1 MLKKSSFI
9 VHRSSFLLRWFAPIA
24 LGAGILTYLIVK
36 ALTMQITHDESYTVE
51 ILSKQPIWDLI
62 TYKSS
67 YTNNHILNT
76 LLVKFLF
83 FIFNSFNHSLARVPN
98 IAAFVVYFY
107 YCFRFSQ
114 RYISDNWVGLMF
126 ISVMCCNP
134 YLLDFFALIRGYGL
148 SIGLEMASIYFAA
161 RFVLDNY
168 SKGLIISLLL
178 SAFSVYAQFAT
189 LHFYLGLNLLIAIY
203 LLNNYLKNKENKAL
217 IKGLFIQFLGVL
229 FLAFLI
235 YLPIKAII
243 KNNEIAYYGTDGF
256 WGSTLTSLIK
266 NSVYNQHYFKNDKSV
281 EYFKLLTLVLFFLL
295 TAFISFNLGE
305 KSTKKLEKTYP
316 SVFATF
322 LFFSTAFSV
331 VAQFHLLDN
340 QYVVD
345 RTALFFY
352 PLLALLMP
360 IIPIFFGR
368 IRKELSVFIS
378 ILFIVFSINHIRRSN
393 TIHEY
398 REWWYDKNTYEIMDF
413 LKKEYD
419 NSDKK
424 RPIKL
429 STNWLFCPSFTY
441 HQLDKKADYL
451 EKIQYHKQIDTT
463 NVYDFYYTT
472 QEEVPQLKSHYQV
485 VKEFDY
491 KQWVLLK
498 RIKN

>member
-1 MLKKSSFI
+1 MKLGNNK
-9 VHRSSFLLRWFAPIA
+9 SFLNQTFILRWLAPIA
-24 LGAGILTYLIVK
+24 LGVGILAFLIMKSIV
-36 ALTMQITHDESYTVE
+36 MQITHDESYTVE

-83 FIFNSFNHSLARVPN
+83 FIFNSYDHTLARVPN

-114 RYISDNWVGLMF
+114 RYIRDNWVSLMF

-148 SIGLEMASIYFAA
+148 SIGLMMGSIYFSA

-178 SAFSVYAQFAT
+178 SVLSVYAQFAT
-189 LHFYLGLNLLIAIY
+189 LHFYLGLNLLIALY
-203 LLNNYLKNKENKAL
+203 LINNYLKNKENKAL
-217 IKGLFIQFLGVL
+217 IKGVLIQFSG
-229 FLAFLI
+229 FLLLALLI

-243 KNNEIAYYGTDGF
+243 KNNEIAYYGKDGF
-256 WGSTLTSLIK
+256 WGSTLTSLI
-266 NSVYNQHYFKNDKSV
+266 NGSVYSQHYFKNDQSV
-281 EYFKLLTLVLFFLL
+281 PVFKLLTLILFFLL

-305 KSTKKLEKTYP
+305 KSIKKTEKTYP
-316 SVFATF
+316 SVFATL
-322 LFFSTAFSV
+322 LFVCTAFSV
-331 VAQFHLLDN
+331 VSQFHLLGN

-360 IIPIFFGR
+360 TIPLLFGK
-368 IRKELSVFIS
+368 IKKELSVFIS
-378 ILFIVFSINHIRRSN
+378 ILFIVFSVNHIKRSN
-393 TIHEY
+393 TLTSY
-398 REWWYDKNTYEIMDF
+398 REWWYDKNTYEVMD
-413 LKKEYD
+413 LMKQYYD

-424 RPIKL
+424 EPIKL
-429 STNWLFCPSFTY
+429 TTNWLFCPSFTY
-441 HQLDKKADYL
+441 HQAKSKADFIVPI
-451 EKIQYHKQIDTT
+451 KYHKEIDTT

-472 QEEVPQLKSHYQV
+472 QDEASQLKSKYEV
-485 VKEFDY
+485 VKEWDY
-491 KQWVLLK
+491 RQWVLLK